1 MSYARL
7 SKRPLLFKSFT
18 GLDIYQNLIPFPQKQ
33 DQNMMNTKEYV
44 FPEGGGKEVLAQQR
58 YFNIFDNLNS
68 LYIWIAYSYD

>member
-7 SKRPLLFKSFT
+7 SRKPSLFKSFT

-44 FPEGGGKEVLAQQR
+44 FPEGGGKEILAQEGHS
-58 YFNIFDNLNS
+58 NLKS
-68 LYIWIAYSYD
+68 KKDSS

>member
-33 DQNMMNTKEYV
+33 DQNIMNMKESV
-44 FPEGGGKEVLAQQR
+44 FPEGGGKEVLAQEGHS
-58 YFNIFDNLNS
+58 NLKS
-68 LYIWIAYSYD
+68 KKDSS